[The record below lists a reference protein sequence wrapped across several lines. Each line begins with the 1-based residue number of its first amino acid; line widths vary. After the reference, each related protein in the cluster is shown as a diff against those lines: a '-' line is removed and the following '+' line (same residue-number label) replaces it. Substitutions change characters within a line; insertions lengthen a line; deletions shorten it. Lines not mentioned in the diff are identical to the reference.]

1 MKHVDETMLLLAGG
15 NVGEDLVARAEKR
28 SVPSRRRV
36 SLHFAA
42 LAACLCLIVG
52 VAVPYVMDGFG
63 SGNNAGCIGD
73 ISDKNAP
80 ETVCENGALPG
91 DSAEKN
97 ASVALQELGIASA
110 EDIVSV
116 SAAPVSGAG
125 QYGIASPQD
134 SAAVRQEQS
143 DALPGTGAELYALLV
158 KSEAAPAEEDMPSL
172 CPTARVTLTLASG
185 AVLEGQYDA
194 VQNLLEV
201 GQWRFDLSEHW

>member
-1 MKHVDETMLLLAGG
+1 MKHIDETMLLLAVG

-28 SVPSRRRV
+28 SIPSRRRV

-73 ISDKNAP
+73 ISDKNGP

-97 ASVALQELGIASA
+97 ASAALTAEALQELA
-110 EDIVSV
+110 ESLFV
-116 SAAPVSGAG
+116 
-125 QYGIASPQD
+125 
-134 SAAVRQEQS
+134 
-143 DALPGTGAELYALLV
+143 
-158 KSEAAPAEEDMPSL
+158 PAQGEE
-172 CPTARVTLTLASG
+172 G
-185 AVLEGQYDA
+185 
-194 VQNLLEV
+194 
-201 GQWRFDLSEHW
+201 